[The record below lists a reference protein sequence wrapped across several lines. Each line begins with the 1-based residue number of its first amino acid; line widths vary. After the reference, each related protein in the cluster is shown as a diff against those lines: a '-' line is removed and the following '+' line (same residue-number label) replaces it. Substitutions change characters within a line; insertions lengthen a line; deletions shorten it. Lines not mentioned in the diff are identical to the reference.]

1 LPPLTT
7 VRQDFGEVGRQA
19 LSALVDRM
27 AGAIPA
33 GLRVRVAPE
42 LIVRA
47 SAASPRNR

>member
-1 LPPLTT
+1 

-27 AGAIPA
+27 SGAIPP
-33 GLRVRVAPE
+33 GPRIRVAPE

-47 SAASPRNR
+47 SAAPPRNS

>member
-1 LPPLTT
+1 
-7 VRQDFGEVGRQA
+7 
-19 LSALVDRM
+19 M